1 MVLFGEKMAEKR
13 LLTIPVELLQENRTF
28 DLQSR
33 KLDIALFVHLPY
45 FSFQNPVIRWSRI
58 VVLPNSSKRKLSGTA
73 KL

>member
-45 FSFQNPVIRWSRI
+45 FSFQNTPVG
-58 VVLPNSSKRKLSGTA
+58 LA
-73 KL
+73 